1 MALRQFHQIML
12 AGAVV
17 ALING
22 CVTTPDNSNQGENLG
37 WGTRALLCAG
47 GGLAGGYIAKQLA
60 DKYFAKSG
68 AKYTA
73 DEIELYTKGFQ
84 LGLFV
89 TFCKLADYAGNTIY
103 KKLSADGEKA
113 RREQVLQAVASAQT
127 TTYQDPSNPSLR
139 GTVTPLKRYEE
150 TTLNRECVD
159 IEDTLADDV
168 STESIYVKYCRSLPN
183 GAYQPVTV

>member
-1 MALRQFHQIML
+1 MALRQLQQMML
-12 AGAVV
+12 AGAVM
-17 ALING
+17 ALLNA
-22 CVTTPDNSNQGENLG
+22 CVSTTNNTSQGDNLG

-60 DKYFAKSG
+60 DKYFAKTGKDYS
-68 AKYTA
+68 AN
-73 DEIELYTKGFQ
+73 EVELYTKGFQ

-89 TFCKLADYAGNTIY
+89 TFCKLADYAGNTVY

-113 RREQVLQAVASAQT
+113 RREQVLQAAASAQT
-127 TTYQDPSNPSLR
+127 TTYQDPVNPNLR

-159 IEDTLADDV
+159 IEDTLADGV
-168 STESIYVKYCRSLPN
+168 SAESIYVKYCRSLPN